1 MVGPEPGLTRDPI
14 QASFDHEG
22 TVFDLVDTPG
32 WMKRTTYTS
41 YDESQGWQCHDT
53 TLPDCSAGSLFIMVL
68 IAVLFWC

>member
-41 YDESQGWQCHDT
+41 YDESQGASVLKWRGVRGGPGYLSH
-53 TLPDCSAGSLFIMVL
+53 PISALFL
-68 IAVLFWC
+68 L